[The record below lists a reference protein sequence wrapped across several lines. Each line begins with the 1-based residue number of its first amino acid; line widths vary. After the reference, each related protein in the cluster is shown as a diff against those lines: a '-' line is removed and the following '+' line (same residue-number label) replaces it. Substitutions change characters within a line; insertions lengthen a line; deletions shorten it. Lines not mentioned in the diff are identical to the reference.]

1 MGKPIERY
9 SDIIDLPHHQSS
21 RRPHMTIHNR
31 AAQFAPFA
39 ALTGYDSMVRNTA
52 DLLLLDKRINIDDDW
67 KTLLDHKLQTILET
81 PNQPVKITYFDEH
94 ANELGGGYIEY
105 QGTIQS
111 IKDIP
116 KRLSFIDRKDIFV
129 EDIVDIIFWLFCFKT
144 SKRDLVIVVL
154 PLPLFPVIA
163 IFVVKS

>member
-52 DLLLLDKRINIDDDW
+52 DLLLLDKRIHIDDDW
-67 KTLLDHKLQTILET
+67 KTLLENNLQSILEN

-94 ANELGGGYIEY
+94 ATELGGAYVEY
-105 QGTIQS
+105 EGTLQ
-111 IKDIP
+111 KLKKLP
-116 KRLSFIDRKDIFV
+116 PR
-129 EDIVDIIFWLFCFKT
+129 IIFPDGKEIKVENIIDMQIL
-144 SKRDLVIVVL
+144 
-154 PLPLFPVIA
+154 
-163 IFVVKS
+163 

>member
-31 AAQFAPFA
+31 ATQFAPFA

-67 KTLLDHKLQTILET
+67 KTLLDHKLQTILEN

-94 ANELGGGYIEY
+94 TNELGGAYVEHEGIIQKLKELPPRIILLDGKEIE
-105 QGTIQS
+105 
-111 IKDIP
+111 
-116 KRLSFIDRKDIFV
+116 L
-129 EDIVDIIFWLFCFKT
+129 EDIIDIQIL
-144 SKRDLVIVVL
+144 
-154 PLPLFPVIA
+154 
-163 IFVVKS
+163 